1 MKILILI
8 LLFVSM
14 ISLIGCNTFPKV
26 LKDKSLP
33 LKAESS
39 YVFGWGLLPRPLA
52 HPSGGNTLGAK
63 YIASAPIALNIPDIN
78 SKFDKDRAAI
88 LSLAGSYKV
97 DFHFME
103 TMGLT
108 EEFIQRGRYSSWG
121 TEFVEVLEDRGDFI
135 SLQHTLVMF
144 FYGEG
149 MPTEPMVMKH
159 WRQDWS
165 YEDDVVFSFKG
176 NLTWEREELS
186 PSDVSGSWTQAV
198 FQVDDSP
205 RYEVPG
211 RWEHRGNFSRWTSQ
225 SAARPLPRRE
235 FSQRSDYIAIE
246 GIHQITLTPTGWVHQ
261 QDNLKRANPIEDT
274 ELPNYLSTEMG
285 INRYTRIDEPILT
298 GAAGEY
304 FDKAGEYW
312 AFVRSTW
319 EEILQSKD
327 RIVLRKLVE
336 ERPQYVA
343 HFEAAVADTSD
354 SETARSIVESY
365 IVE

>member
-1 MKILILI
+1 MACLVGCKT
-8 LLFVSM
+8 VPNVTKD
-14 ISLIGCNTFPKV
+14 SLAPV
-26 LKDKSLP
+26 
-33 LKAESS
+33 KAESS
-39 YVFGWGLLPRPLA
+39 YVFGWGTLPGPLA

-63 YIASAPIALNIPDIN
+63 YTASAPSALDISSIASDF
-78 SKFDKDRAAI
+78 KKDRAAI

-108 EEFIQRGRYSSWG
+108 EEFIQRGRYNSWG
-121 TEFVEVLEDRGDFI
+121 TELVEVLEDRGDFI

-246 GIHQITLTPTGWVHQ
+246 GTHQITLTPTGWVHQ
-261 QDNLKRANPIEDT
+261 QDNLKRSNLIEDT